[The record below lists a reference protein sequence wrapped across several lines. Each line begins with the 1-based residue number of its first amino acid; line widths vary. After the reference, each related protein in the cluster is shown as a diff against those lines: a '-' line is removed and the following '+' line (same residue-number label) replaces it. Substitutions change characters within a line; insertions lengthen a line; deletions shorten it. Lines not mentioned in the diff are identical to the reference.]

1 MEDNRKQNVEVVTIA
16 GPGPLGLKLVAFNSQ
31 GEEENLNAK
40 VASVKPNSNAYKARV
55 FPGALIFAVNGVSV
69 EGLRYN
75 EVLTKI
81 KQASQSRPF
90 DLTLKKPNKL
100 IEFSRKI
107 EEGKNLRKAGNN
119 LNNNN
124 HHNIDGKNIITSST
138 KSKDPIETNK
148 KVSNLIE
155 PSPSS
160 SPALNI
166 SPEISNNKKTV
177 PTSINDT
184 TFNNNNNNMEQH
196 NKINITTTNKNGI
209 NRKTQSSSSEDVS
222 KLNTTI
228 QSLNNQIKSLNLQL
242 DNQTNAT
249 TNLSKKFIK
258 EKRQLEESNKLLNEN
273 LTQINTHNESLKVQ
287 VEKDSQTLINKQNE
301 INMLQEEV
309 SKLKATITDIESSKN
324 KSIAEKKA
332 DSEMELMETK
342 EKLMEYEVENKTL
355 IGQTEILELQVKDAN
370 TDNENLNSKL
380 KEFETKLQSI
390 KEKNKEKIETLT
402 NKYETESKL
411 LKDNISVLSSEKEDL
426 MEMVVN
432 LETQS
437 KQALVQLE
445 NTNQSAETYSN
456 ETANLKK
463 EIERLKVDYNAKL
476 EKQMEKYNKFDKHCR
491 EQIKNIIRLNEIEV
505 NKFQNIFQEKIITQ
519 KQRIN
524 NITIDQVKSLII
536 EKKMLTSE
544 LKRTKEKLNVARRYE
559 LEYTELQVELQALK
573 NFENGNNE
581 KMKSVNEQI
590 LTLNIKI
597 EKKDEHI
604 AKQNDQIE
612 SFKTQIKQLK
622 SMLKKVKNSPVAK
635 KLKRKNSM
643 DNSNTNIAA
652 IDNITSDDD
661 NDTII
666 MKLKAYVTKQNE
678 EITKLKAQITKSWQ
692 LRKKMEATHESSK
705 KSILEQ
711 QKRLVND
718 QKRVM
723 SRLRSSENS
732 IQRSVEES
740 KQQFR
745 KEKKHLSE
753 VINALVRSK
762 QELQLKYDVVLK
774 KLSLQ
779 NISSKKKILTNNI
792 NNSPVTTTPIRSN
805 NSNYNKKSQVKTTS
819 PGGKKANS
827 NVNTN
832 TSRKKASVKMSS
844 TIEKKKEK
852 KSEEDDINDLGTKK
866 NKSFVL
872 SRVKAINKKS
882 EKSTRK

>member
-148 KVSNLIE
+148 KVSNPIE

-209 NRKTQSSSSEDVS
+209 NQKTQSSSSEDVS

-301 INMLQEEV
+301 TNMLQEEV

-324 KSIAEKKA
+324 KEVLSPLSLNISAFAPIKDVRLAATPVLDTDCFDSTILLIDLGLNKNRLGGSIYMQVH
-332 DSEMELMETK
+332 SE
-342 EKLMEYEVENKTL
+342 
-355 IGQTEILELQVKDAN
+355 IGSVAPDV
-370 TDNENLNSKL
+370 DDP
-380 KEFETKLQSI
+380 
-390 KEKNKEKIETLT
+390 
-402 NKYETESKL
+402 KL
-411 LKDNISVLSSEKEDL
+411 LTSFFDLMKKYHASKTILSYHDRSDGGAFVSLVEMGFASNTGISISVE
-426 MEMVVN
+426 
-432 LETQS
+432 
-437 KQALVQLE
+437 
-445 NTNQSAETYSN
+445 
-456 ETANLKK
+456 
-463 EIERLKVDYNAKL
+463 
-476 EKQMEKYNKFDKHCR
+476 
-491 EQIKNIIRLNEIEV
+491 
-505 NKFQNIFQEKIITQ
+505 
-519 KQRIN
+519 
-524 NITIDQVKSLII
+524 
-536 EKKMLTSE
+536 
-544 LKRTKEKLNVARRYE
+544 
-559 LEYTELQVELQALK
+559 
-573 NFENGNNE
+573 
-581 KMKSVNEQI
+581 
-590 LTLNIKI
+590 
-597 EKKDEHI
+597 
-604 AKQNDQIE
+604 
-612 SFKTQIKQLK
+612 
-622 SMLKKVKNSPVAK
+622 
-635 KLKRKNSM
+635 
-643 DNSNTNIAA
+643 
-652 IDNITSDDD
+652 SDDVASF
-661 NDTII
+661 
-666 MKLKAYVTKQNE
+666 LFNE
-678 EITKLKAQITKSWQ
+678 ELG
-692 LRKKMEATHESSK
+692 
-705 KSILEQ
+705 
-711 QKRLVND
+711 
-718 QKRVM
+718 
-723 SRLRSSENS
+723 NS
-732 IQRSVEES
+732 Y
-740 KQQFR
+740 
-745 KEKKHLSE
+745 LCT
-753 VINALVRSK
+753 
-762 QELQLKYDVVLK
+762 
-774 KLSLQ
+774 LSL
-779 NISSKKKILTNNI
+779 
-792 NNSPVTTTPIRSN
+792 
-805 NSNYNKKSQVKTTS
+805 
-819 PGGKKANS
+819 
-827 NVNTN
+827 
-832 TSRKKASVKMSS
+832 
-844 TIEKKKEK
+844 
-852 KSEEDDINDLGTKK
+852 
-866 NKSFVL
+866 
-872 SRVKAINKKS
+872 
-882 EKSTRK
+882 

>member
-1 MEDNRKQNVEVVTIA
+1 M
-16 GPGPLGLKLVAFNSQ
+16 
-31 GEEENLNAK
+31 
-40 VASVKPNSNAYKARV
+40 

-148 KVSNLIE
+148 KVSNPIE

-184 TFNNNNNNMEQH
+184 TFNNNNNNNMEQH

-209 NRKTQSSSSEDVS
+209 NRKTESSSSEDVS

-390 KEKNKEKIETLT
+390 KENKEKIETLT

-445 NTNQSAETYSN
+445 NTNQSAETYSS

-491 EQIKNIIRLNEIEV
+491 EQIKNVICLNEIEV

-581 KMKSVNEQI
+581 KMKRVNEQI

-622 SMLKKVKNSPVAK
+622 STLKKVKNSPVAK

-705 KSILEQ
+705 KA
-711 QKRLVND
+711 
-718 QKRVM
+718 
-723 SRLRSSENS
+723 
-732 IQRSVEES
+732 
-740 KQQFR
+740 F
-745 KEKKHLSE
+745 
-753 VINALVRSK
+753 
-762 QELQLKYDVVLK
+762 
-774 KLSLQ
+774 
-779 NISSKKKILTNNI
+779 
-792 NNSPVTTTPIRSN
+792 
-805 NSNYNKKSQVKTTS
+805 
-819 PGGKKANS
+819 
-827 NVNTN
+827 
-832 TSRKKASVKMSS
+832 
-844 TIEKKKEK
+844 
-852 KSEEDDINDLGTKK
+852 
-866 NKSFVL
+866 
-872 SRVKAINKKS
+872 
-882 EKSTRK
+882 